1 MRIPVTGNP
10 TLDAAAVRA
19 ALGAA
24 EAAHGATGAAQWLR
38 DAMLSA
44 WRSIRLRVEWY
55 RRHVVRAMRRVMS
68 RQGRRGPARGGHTP
82 HPRF

>member
-24 EAAHGATGAAQWLR
+24 EAAHGATGAAQWLGDIMR
-38 DAMLSA
+38 TA
-44 WRSIRLRVEWY
+44 WRAIRLRVEWY
-55 RRHVVRAMRRVMS
+55 RRRVVRAMRRVMGL
-68 RQGRRGPARGGHTP
+68 QGRRGRAQGGGIP

>member
-38 DAMLSA
+38 DIILSA
-44 WRSIRLRVEWY
+44 WMAIRLRVEWY
-55 RRHVVRAMRRVMS
+55 RRRVVRVMRRVMGL
-68 RQGRRGPARGGHTP
+68 QGRRGRAQGGHTP